1 MTVSSEPVHK
11 LSLLFVST
19 PVGPLGTGIGG
30 GVELTILNSA
40 KSLINRG
47 HRVKIVVPKDSN
59 VSNVEIVE
67 IEGKTQNLLQNQTR
81 ASPILMPADA
91 VLAHMWDYVRSVHS
105 KFDLIVNFAYDW
117 LPFFLT
123 SWLST
128 PIIHWISMGSLT
140 SAMDAVIQ
148 QVVNQFPHS
157 IGVHTK
163 AQANTFSFSENCYVL
178 GNSIDLS
185 LYQFNDTPVSELCWI
200 GRLASEK
207 ALEDAVTAAQYAGLP
222 LKIMGYL
229 QDPSYFEKIRQNFSS
244 VSIEYCGFLST
255 VEMQQKL
262 RLCKGLLVTPRWV
275 EAFGNVVIESLACG
289 VPVIAYRRGG
299 PAEIIRDGE
308 TGWLVE
314 PDRIEDLVDA
324 IHKLSEIDRLTCR
337 KQAELEYS
345 LDSLGKRLESWFK
358 KNL

>member
-1 MTVSSEPVHK
+1 MAASSDPVHK
-11 LSLLFVST
+11 LSLLLVST
-19 PVGPLGTGIGG
+19 PIGPLGTGIGG

-47 HRVKIVVPKDSN
+47 HRVKIVAPKDSN
-59 VSNVEIVE
+59 VSNFEIVE
-67 IEGKTQNLLQNQTR
+67 IEGKTQNLLQNQTLT
-81 ASPILMPADA
+81 SPILMPANA
-91 VLAHMWDYVRSVHS
+91 VLAHMWDYVRSVHF

-123 SWLST
+123 PWLST
-128 PIIHWISMGSLT
+128 PVIHWISMGSLT
-140 SAMDAVIQ
+140 RAMDDIIQ
-148 QVVNQFPHS
+148 QVVDQFPHS

-163 AQANTFSFSENCYVL
+163 VQANTFPFSENCYIL
-178 GNSIDLS
+178 GNGIDLS
-185 LYQFNDTPVSELCWI
+185 LYQFNDAPVSELCWI

-207 ALEDAVTAAQYAGLP
+207 ALEDAVTAAQYTGLP

-229 QDPSYFEKIRQNFSS
+229 QDPSYFEKIRQNFPS
-244 VSIEYCGFLST
+244 VYIKYYGFLST
-255 VEMQQKL
+255 VEMQRKL

-289 VPVIAYRRGG
+289 VPIIAYRRGG

-314 PDRIEDLVDA
+314 PDNIEGLVDA
-324 IHKLSEIDRLTCR
+324 IYKLPEIDRLTCR

-345 LDSLGKRLESWFK
+345 LDSLGKRLESWFR